1 MKKTI
6 IVISSLLLFHFTNAQ
21 KGFRLGG
28 KLGLNANKIDGQSF
42 NDGFNASFQAGG
54 FMEIDFSKKFGIQPE
69 VLWTQSKTTFVS
81 NINTLTPGV
90 FTSGVSNVTLN
101 YLSIP
106 ILFRISTGK
115 MLTWVVGPQYSILMD
130 QNKNLLQNGKDAF
143 SSGEFAMAGGLQIN
157 LSALRIYGRYV
168 AGLSNISEVTNTSN
182 WKNQAIQVGIGLRL

>member
-1 MKKTI
+1 MKK
-6 IVISSLLLFHFTNAQ
+6 IVVLFSSILLFQFANAQ
-21 KGFRLGG
+21 KGFRIGA
-28 KLGLNANKIDGQSF
+28 KAGLNANQIAGQSF
-42 NDGFNASFQAGG
+42 NDGFNASVQAGG
-54 FMEIDFSKKFGIQPE
+54 FIEIDFSKKFGIQPE

-81 NINTLTPGV
+81 NVNSLTPGV
-90 FTSGVSNVTLN
+90 FTNGVNNVTLN

-106 ILFRISTGK
+106 ILLRISTGK

-182 WKNQAIQVGIGLRL
+182 WKNQAIQVGVGLRL

>member
-1 MKKTI
+1 MKK
-6 IVISSLLLFHFTNAQ
+6 IVILFSSILLFQFTNAQ
-21 KGFRLGG
+21 KGFRIGA
-28 KLGLNANKIDGQSF
+28 KAGLNANKIEGQSF

-54 FMEIDFSKKFGIQPE
+54 FIEIDFSKKFGIQPE

-81 NINTLTPGV
+81 NINSLTPGT
-90 FTSGVSNVTLN
+90 FTSGVNNVTLN

-115 MLTWVVGPQYSILMD
+115 MLTWVVGPQYSILID

-143 SSGEFAMAGGLQIN
+143 SAGEFAMAGGLQIN

-182 WKNQAIQVGIGLRL
+182 WKNQAIQVGVGLRL